1 MDPGRLPRTE
11 TMIPGMG
18 GRGMNPKRL
27 AAMMRQMG
35 IDMEDLDPVEEVI
48 IRLPD
53 REIVFHD
60 ASVQKMTA
68 QGSTTWQISGTPQE
82 RPRTPAEPAAPVK
95 LDISDEDV
103 ELVAQ
108 QANVSKEEA
117 RKALEEANG
126 QPAEALVKLL
136 GDE

>member
-1 MDPGRLPRTE
+1 
-11 TMIPGMG
+11 MIPGMG

-35 IDMEDLDPVEEVI
+35 IDMEDLDDVEEVV

-53 REIVFHD
+53 REIYFTD
-60 ASVQKMTA
+60 ATVSKMTA
-68 QGSTTWQISGTPQE
+68 QGSTTWQIAGTPQE
-82 RPRTPAEPAAPVK
+82 RPRGAAAPAAPSAPVK
-95 LDISDEDV
+95 LDIRDEDV
-103 ELVAQ
+103 ELVAT
-108 QANVSKEEA
+108 QAGVSKDVA

>member
-1 MDPGRLPRTE
+1 
-11 TMIPGMG
+11 
-18 GRGMNPKRL
+18 MNPKRV

-35 IDMEDLDPVEEVI
+35 IEMEDLDDVQEVI

-53 REIVFHD
+53 REIYFRD
-60 ASVQKMTA
+60 ATVSKMTT
-68 QGSTTWQISGTPQE
+68 QGSTTWQIAGTPEE
-82 RPRTPAEPAAPVK
+82 RRRADAAPVK

-103 ELVAQ
+103 DLVAQ
-108 QANVSKEEA
+108 QANVTKEEA
-117 RKALEEANG
+117 RRALEEANG